1 MLSRHVAKEGTMS
14 TLTSEAIN
22 TSVKLD
28 FEQRARAVRLE
39 AHVSNDE
46 YATAAEIIYLR
57 DELARVTA
65 GQPPPLTPMQK
76 REAVQA
82 MYADLVGGCVND

>member
-1 MLSRHVAKEGTMS
+1 MTGAR
-14 TLTSEAIN
+14 TSDEIN
-22 TSVKLD
+22 TRVKLD

-39 AHVSNDE
+39 VHVSDDE

-65 GQPPPLTPMQK
+65 EQPPPLTAEQE

-82 MYADLVGGCVND
+82 MYDDLVGGCVND